1 VTEIKNLKKAT
12 ERIKKAIANKEKIIL
27 YGDADLDGATSV
39 IILQDS
45 IKSLGGGIAAVYFP
59 EREVEGYGIT
69 EKGLTVL
76 KKQAPALFI
85 ALDCGIGNFKEV
97 KLAKSLGFEV
107 MIIDHHE
114 MLDGLPEAQII
125 VDPKQTGDEYP
136 FKDFSA
142 GGLTFKL
149 AEVLLGNKLTE
160 GLRKNFLELVAISTI
175 ADMMPQKSENKIF
188 VEEGLSFLE
197 DSWRPGIRAFLETEL
212 FKKYANVNQKV
223 SQIISIL
230 NIRDVKNNLPASF
243 RLLVC
248 PSLEK
253 AKEIIAELLKKAK
266 ERKKR
271 IGEIEEEVE
280 KRLQVKEEPIIF
292 EGGKDFDLT
301 LISSVASTI
310 CQEYSKPTF
319 LYKKMEKESH
329 GTVRTPKQ
337 INGVSLMKKC
347 SKYLL
352 TYGGHPQAAGFRLK
366 NVNLERFKNCLIK
379 NSQRG

>member
-1 VTEIKNLKKAT
+1 MTEIKNLKKAA

-45 IKSLGGGIAAVYFP
+45 IKSLGGEIAAVYFP